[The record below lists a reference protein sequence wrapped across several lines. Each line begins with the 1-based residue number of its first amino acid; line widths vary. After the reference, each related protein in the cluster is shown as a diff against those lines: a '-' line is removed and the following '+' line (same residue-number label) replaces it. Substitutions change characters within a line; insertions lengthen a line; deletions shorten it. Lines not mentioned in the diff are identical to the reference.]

1 MPISRQPAPG
11 FLNPTPVK
19 GGAPVKKLPNAGKA
33 VGGAMKKPMVTK
45 SRETPRAAPVLPA
58 KASSK
63 AVAAVGKNRPPMI
76 PMQKSRR
83 GY

>member
-1 MPISRQPAPG
+1 MPISRQPRPG
-11 FLNPTPVK
+11 FLNPTPMNVP
-19 GGAPVKKLPNAGKA
+19 GGKPVAKLPQAGKA

-45 SRETPRAAPVLPA
+45 SKETPRGLATKA
-58 KASSK
+58 KQ
-63 AVAAVGKNRPPMI
+63 PMI